1 MVIEKTQSS
10 PTAAPSASTPID
22 DGAAR
27 ANSLGQ
33 DAFLKLLIVQ
43 LKNQDPT
50 DPQSNSEFIAQLA
63 TFSSLEQ
70 LTSINKAVSALSDFF
85 SSAIAPESSVE
96 NPAASAPSI

>member
-1 MVIEKTQSS
+1 MVIEPTQSS
-10 PTAAPSASTPID
+10 AVTAPSASTPID
-22 DGAAR
+22 DGEAR

-33 DAFLKLLIVQ
+33 DAFLKLLVVQ

-70 LTSINKAVSALSDFF
+70 LTSINKAVTRLSDLL
-85 SSAIAPESSVE
+85 SG
-96 NPAASAPSI
+96 ASASSQA